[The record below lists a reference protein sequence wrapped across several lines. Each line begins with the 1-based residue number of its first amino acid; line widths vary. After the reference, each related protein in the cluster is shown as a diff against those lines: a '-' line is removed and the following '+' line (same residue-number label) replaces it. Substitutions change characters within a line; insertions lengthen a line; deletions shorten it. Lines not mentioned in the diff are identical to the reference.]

1 MQLTGMLYGAEL
13 LRHVGFPTSDVLG
26 PEATEDEIQA
36 LIDKCGSVF
45 VKPVFK
51 GGVGKKGKAGL
62 IGRANDLR
70 EALAEKQRLYFAEHR
85 HGNVTAKAQGVTFEG
100 AVPAEFEVYFSISD
114 STVFRA
120 PAITLTHMGG
130 VAIEELDKK
139 YVAHIPF
146 DP

>member
-70 EALAEKQRLYFAEHR
+70 EALAEKQRLYFCLLY
-85 HGNVTAKAQGVTFEG
+85 T
-100 AVPAEFEVYFSISD
+100 SD
-114 STVFRA
+114 A
-120 PAITLTHMGG
+120 AD
-130 VAIEELDKK
+130 E
-139 YVAHIPF
+139 
-146 DP
+146 